1 MFRHA
6 NESPQCNFLERK
18 GKITLTNACNIS
30 SYQVKFDEK
39 PVPFDVVC
47 RRLLRHP
54 VREIVGD
61 QPVVVVGGG
70 LVENPTLAARDG
82 LLCTALNDG
91 L

>member
-6 NESPQCNFLERK
+6 NESPQCNVLERK
-18 GKITLTNACNIS
+18 ENITLPDANVS

-39 PVPFDVVC
+39 SVPFDVVC

-54 VREIVGD
+54 VRQIVGD

-82 LLCTALNDG
+82 LLCAALNDG